1 MLELTEY
8 RKSVREHFIGFYENN
23 DAAHLINHA
32 DEVVDNALEICRVLE
47 KPDWYKLAI
56 VAGYGHDMYT
66 AVNRKDHHYM
76 AMDYILSA
84 EFQALGF
91 LEGKQEHVMAAQAA
105 LTHRASWSEGYHSE
119 FSEVLATA
127 DRGRPDLRKYYLRSY
142 LYAITKEG
150 KSRDDAIFHSLI
162 HIREKF
168 GVDGTANMPPLFF
181 RFYKDELA
189 IIRKK
194 VMIMTEEEMAELI
207 KEDVE
212 ELGYV

>member
-1 MLELTEY
+1 MNE
-8 RKSVREHFIGFYENN
+8 
-23 DAAHLINHA
+23 
-32 DEVVDNALEICRVLE
+32 ALGICRVMGRPE
-47 KPDWYKLAI
+47 WFNMAF

-76 AMDYILSA
+76 AMDYLLSK

-91 LEGKQEHVMAAQAA
+91 LEDHQEHVMAAQAA

-119 FSEVLATA
+119 FSEVVATA

-181 RFYKDELA
+181 RFYRRELA

-194 VMIMTEEEMAELI
+194 VMVMTEQEMADLI